1 MAGCSSHVE
10 VVQRLLESGV
20 QLIQLRYKG
29 SSDRTF
35 YEEVV
40 QSVRLSASFHA
51 RILVNDRVDIAL
63 ASGAHGVHL
72 GEDDLPLE
80 KARAILGE
88 DCMIGVS
95 THSLL
100 QAAEISRKDVDYIAV
115 GPIFETQ
122 TKDLKDAPLGLEI
135 LAEIRAAVEQP
146 IVAIGGITLE
156 KVSDVMH
163 SGADAVA
170 VISDLLGHHDIP
182 SRVKQYLGSLESLK
196 RE

>member
-1 MAGCSSHVE
+1 

-20 QLIQLRYKG
+20 KLVQLRYKG

-35 YEEVV
+35 YEEAV
-40 QSVRLSASFHA
+40 QSVRLSVTFHA
-51 RILVNDRVDIAL
+51 RILVNDRADIAL

-80 KARAILGE
+80 KARAILG
-88 DCMIGVS
+88 DHRLIGVS
-95 THSLL
+95 THSLS
-100 QAAEISRKDVDYIAV
+100 QALEASHKNVDYIAV

-122 TKDLKDAPLGLEI
+122 TKELKDAPLGPGN
-135 LAEIRAAVEQP
+135 LAKICSVVSKP

-156 KVSDVMH
+156 NVAEVMH

-170 VISDLLGHHDIP
+170 VISDLLGHQNIP
-182 SRVKQYLGSLESLK
+182 SRAQQYLNMLKSLP